1 MSKAANKTM
10 IGAFVLGAVALAVA
24 AVLVFG
30 SAQFFT
36 KKQHY
41 VLFFEGSVQG
51 LDVGSPVM
59 FHGVKMGSVTDIALL
74 FDPKGLAFY
83 IPVTVEIE
91 PDKAQ
96 SLGPAP
102 KKYGEAAQPL
112 VEKGLRGQLQTTS
125 FVTGQLAVAL
135 DFFPDKPAHYVDI
148 KTKYPQVPTVP
159 SVFAQLTKT
168 VQELPIQALFKKL
181 DATISAINNL
191 VSSPDAQA
199 SIKSL
204 NLAVRQASSVM
215 KSIQSEVGPLS
226 ASLQETSKGI
236 NEVTAKVSESMSG
249 DKGIPM
255 QLQQALEVA
264 KKTLAQAEETL
275 ASLHAMTEQN
285 SSMGIEL
292 GDTLSEMNRSLRS
305 LRAMSDYLE
314 RHPEALLRGKKVQ

>member
-10 IGAFVLGAVALAVA
+10 IGAFVLGAVVLAVA

-59 FHGVKMGSVTDIALL
+59 FHGVKIGSVSDITLL
-74 FDPKGLAFY
+74 FDPKALVFY

-91 PDKAQ
+91 PEKAEM
-96 SLGPAP
+96 LGPT
-102 KKYGEAAQPL
+102 KYGEAVQPL
-112 VEKGLRGQLQTTS
+112 IEKGLRGQLQTTS
-125 FVTGQLAVAL
+125 FVTGQLAVAI
-135 DFFPDKPAHYVDI
+135 DFFPDRPAKYVNI

-159 SVFAQLTKT
+159 SMFAQLTKT

-181 DATISAINNL
+181 DSAVGAINEL
-191 VSSPDAQA
+191 VGSDATKDSVRSLNQTLKQA
-199 SIKSL
+199 S
-204 NLAVRQASSVM
+204 AVM
-215 KSIQSEVGPLS
+215 KTIESRIEPL
-226 ASLQETSKGI
+226 ATSLQNTSDGI
-236 NEVTAKVSESMSG
+236 NTVAGKLNESLSG
-249 DKGIPM
+249 DRGMPA
-255 QLQQALEVA
+255 QLQQTLETA
-264 KKTLAQAEETL
+264 RKTLAQAEETL
-275 ASLHAMTEQN
+275 ASLHSMTEQN
-285 SSMGIEL
+285 SNMGVEL
-292 GDTLSEMNRSLRS
+292 GDTLSETRRSLRS